1 MEELASL
8 RSCRERIEE
17 MGIASLHGDTLEKQ
31 GISFDELL
39 HPSARKDLKKIKS
52 FDRVSF
58 YLAVLEIYSPV
69 ILLSCLIQFLLSFIE
84 DQQRH

>member
-8 RSCRERIEE
+8 RSCKERIEE
-17 MGIASLHGDTLEKQ
+17 MGIASLHGDTLEKL

-58 YLAVLEIYSPV
+58 CPCRTRDLQSGYPIVLSDPILA
-69 ILLSCLIQFLLSFIE
+69 FLY
-84 DQQRH
+84 